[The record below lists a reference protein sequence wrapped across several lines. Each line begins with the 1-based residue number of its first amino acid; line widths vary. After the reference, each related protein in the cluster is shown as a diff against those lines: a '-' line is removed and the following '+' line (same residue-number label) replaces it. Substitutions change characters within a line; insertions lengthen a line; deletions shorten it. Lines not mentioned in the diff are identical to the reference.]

1 MVYGLFLS
9 LFFPRA
15 KPLAYKTKLADEGNG
30 KIHLWGQYVCLSS
43 IKISTFSRS
52 INQFSKISRSF
63 FQNIDRGLKLRL
75 NTLSLAHKNLLRIF
89 FSKFL
94 FFQGQKINFEN
105 FMVNI
110 FKLPEYEM
118 LRPVVCNFSLVARL
132 LYFKS
137 H

>member
-52 INQFSKISRSF
+52 INQFSEISRSF

-89 FSKFL
+89 FQKFY
-94 FFQGQKINFEN
+94 FFKVKKSILKILWS
-105 FMVNI
+105 I
-110 FKLPEYEM
+110 FLNCLNMKCFVLWYAT
-118 LRPVVCNFSLVARL
+118 SL
-132 LYFKS
+132 
-137 H
+137 